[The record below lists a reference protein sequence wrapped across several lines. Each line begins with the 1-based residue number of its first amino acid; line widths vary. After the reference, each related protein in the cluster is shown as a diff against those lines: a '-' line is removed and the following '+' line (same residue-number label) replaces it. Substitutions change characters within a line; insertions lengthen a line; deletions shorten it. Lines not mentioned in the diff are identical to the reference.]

1 MTSKRE
7 LALLDL
13 RARLS
18 WISEQHGYN
27 SNAGKTISMGE
38 QITLG
43 PDDPPAALSIVVGQD
58 SPTVEGGM
66 VRSDVPVEIQA
77 FVPADL
83 AAPLLALE
91 RLIADIKVA
100 VEIEGNDQNAGL
112 GASVDRALNGTLPR
126 GLTRGSTRSIPREDG
141 TTVVGA
147 SIMYILAFEEGWGK
161 P

>member
-1 MTSKRE
+1 MTSRRE

-13 RARLS
+13 KARLA
-18 WISEQHGYN
+18 WITEKHGYN

-58 SPTVEGGM
+58 SPSVAGGV
-66 VRSDVPVEIQA
+66 VRTTVPVEIQA

-91 RLIADIKVA
+91 RLIADIKVS

-112 GASVDRALNGTLPR
+112 GASVDRSLNGTLPT
-126 GLTRGSTRSIPREDG
+126 GLTRGSTRHFPREEG
-141 TTVVGA
+141 STTVGA
-147 SIMYILAFEEGWGK
+147 SVEYLLSFEEGWGK